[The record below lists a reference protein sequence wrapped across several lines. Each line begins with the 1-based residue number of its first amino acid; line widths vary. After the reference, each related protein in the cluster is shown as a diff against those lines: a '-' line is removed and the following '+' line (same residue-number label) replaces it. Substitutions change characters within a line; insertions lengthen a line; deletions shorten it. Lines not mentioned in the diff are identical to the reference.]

1 MRKKS
6 KAGARE
12 RDPAL
17 IPLIT
22 LASVSL
28 IVAAVSVGQVLLPVD
43 PTGPP
48 APTAHLSVQ
57 FVTEDPTSTELLITQ
72 DVTAS
77 ASGQVGES
85 FTAYI
90 AAEDGWAAVSEIVIG
105 WTGGA
110 EEWNC
115 NVFPT
120 PNPDST
126 TPMDTDFD
134 ASYLWPVGGTSEV
147 DRLEAVR
154 EARLPGDSVPPLA
167 TVRKATFNVDGS
179 ALVSGV
185 ECSRETDIEW
195 RANARVAIRPTLLL
209 IDLPELDRVP
219 IAVRYDRTA
228 VNAPREWRLETG
240 SVDNSDG
247 PDEAGDFV
255 TYLGG
260 TTAAGK
266 LGDEMV
272 FAVPGREQWINVSFA
287 ILTVVTS
294 TLLGMVLQ
302 AWSERNHARRVVA
315 VRADPA
321 TVDAPSVAPEPPTSR
336 FLLAM
341 LGVLGAIALSAFRAR
356 FHRNR

>member
-1 MRKKS
+1 MRKS
-6 KAGARE
+6 EGAKE
-12 RDPAL
+12 RDRAL

-28 IVAAVSVGQVLLPVD
+28 IMAAVSVGQVLLPVD

-48 APTAHLSVQ
+48 APAELLSVQ
-57 FVTEDPTSTELLITQ
+57 FVTEDPASTELLITQ

-77 ASGQVGES
+77 ASGRVGES

-90 AAEDGWAAVSEIVIG
+90 AEEDGWAAVSEIVIG

-110 EEWNC
+110 EEEWNC

-126 TPMDTDFD
+126 TPMDIDFD

-147 DRLEAVR
+147 NRLEAVR
-154 EARLPGDSVPPLA
+154 EARLPGDSVPTLA

-219 IAVRYDRTA
+219 IAVRYNRTA

-247 PDEAGDFV
+247 PDEAGDLV

-266 LGDEMV
+266 LGDEMI

-321 TVDAPSVAPEPPTSR
+321 TDDARSVAPEPPTSR
-336 FLLAM
+336 LLLAM
-341 LGVLGAIALSAFRAR
+341 LGVLVAIALSAFRAR
-356 FHRNR
+356 SHRDR